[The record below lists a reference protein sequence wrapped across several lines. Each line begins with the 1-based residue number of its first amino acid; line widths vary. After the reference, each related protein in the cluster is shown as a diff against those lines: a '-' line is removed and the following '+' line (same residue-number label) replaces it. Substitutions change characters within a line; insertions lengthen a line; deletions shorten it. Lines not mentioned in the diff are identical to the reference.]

1 MREPGRTLWR
11 KKWSGILR
19 HLCWQASW
27 LYSVRIDQDAAGGLG
42 LFSAV
47 YYQIG
52 RRWAD
57 RLGKNR
63 TLLSAQADGAGR
75 GGFPGQPSTIL

>member
-47 YYQIG
+47 YH
-52 RRWAD
+52 
-57 RLGKNR
+57 
-63 TLLSAQADGAGR
+63 
-75 GGFPGQPSTIL
+75 